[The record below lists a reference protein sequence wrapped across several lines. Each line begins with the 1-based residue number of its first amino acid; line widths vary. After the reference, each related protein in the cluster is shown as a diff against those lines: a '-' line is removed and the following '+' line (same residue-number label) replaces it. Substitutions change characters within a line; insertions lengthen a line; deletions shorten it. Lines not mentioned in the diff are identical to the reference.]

1 MADRNTVQEIKNTIS
16 ILDVVQPYVKLV
28 RAGRNWKGISPFTKE
43 KTPSFFV
50 SPERGT
56 YYCFSSGQGG
66 DMFTFIEKME
76 GVDFMGA
83 LRILAEKAGVVVRY
97 EHNDKNR
104 KHSDRLLEALAHA
117 EQFFVEQLT
126 PETSAY
132 RYATD
137 RGLSEKT
144 IETWRL
150 GFAPDGWRG
159 LLDSLTKQGFTNKE
173 LLEAGLIKESER
185 KSQTWYDRF
194 RNRLMFPIRD
204 SAGRTIAF
212 TGRALS
218 PDEVAKYLNSPE
230 TELFQKSKT
239 IFGMDRAKDAI
250 RIRRFALLVE
260 GQIDVLHCHQ
270 VGFTNAV
277 ALSGTALS
285 NEHISFIKRYT
296 DNLMLVL
303 DSDRAG
309 LAATAR
315 STDIALSSGMRV
327 KAVQLPDGQD
337 PAESIVANKKDFSA
351 RVASAKSVIEFFLS
365 VFSLQEP
372 DQHRLLLLVQ
382 QTVLPLVA
390 RIKSPLER
398 EHFISI
404 IARSLAV
411 SPDAVRETVSKT
423 TLVTIPQQQKKVLPE
438 TILDES
444 GSDVLVRYAQTLSA
458 IVASYPNT
466 PLAQNVKNGYAQLVE
481 APLPEAS
488 ERAIFEVELA
498 FGEEPGEHDAD
509 ELIRSFAR
517 VVLER
522 QYSEELTVLRRAQ
535 AQQDTEVEKQ
545 AEMNCA
551 TLLKRIASY
560 L

>member
-1 MADRNTVQEIKNTIS
+1 MADRSTVQEIKETIS

-76 GVDFMGA
+76 GVDFKGA
-83 LRILAEKAGVVVRY
+83 LKILADKAGVVVRY
-97 EHNDKNR
+97 EHNNESY
-104 KHSDRLLEALAHA
+104 KHTDRLLEALARA

-126 PETSAY
+126 TDTNAY
-132 RYATD
+132 RYARE
-137 RGLSEKT
+137 RGLSEET
-144 IETWRL
+144 IATWRL

-159 LLDSLTKQGFTNKE
+159 LLDSLTKQGFTVKE
-173 LLEAGLIKESER
+173 LSEAGLIKEAER
-185 KSQTWYDRF
+185 KSGTWYDRF

-204 SAGRTIAF
+204 SASRTVAF

-218 PDEVAKYLNSPE
+218 EDEPAKYLNSPE

-239 IFGMDRAKDAI
+239 IFGMVRAKDAI
-250 RIRRFALLVE
+250 RIRGFALLVE
-260 GQIDVLHCHQ
+260 GQMDVLHCHQ
-270 VGFTNAV
+270 AGFTNAI

-285 NEHISFIKRYT
+285 KEHVTFIKRYS

-315 STDIALSSGMRV
+315 STDTALSLGMRV

-337 PAESIVANKKDFSA
+337 PAESIMTDKKDFSA
-351 RVASAKSVIEFFLS
+351 RVAGAKTVVEFFFA
-365 VFSLQEP
+365 VFSTQET
-372 DQHRLLLLVQ
+372 DQHRLLLTVQ
-382 QTVLPLVA
+382 KTVLPLIA

-398 EHFISI
+398 EHFIGVV
-404 IARSLAV
+404 ARTLAV

-423 TLVTIPQQQKKVLPE
+423 TTATRVQIEEKTPQTTVLG
-438 TILDES
+438 ES
-444 GSDVLVRYAQTLSA
+444 DNSVLAHYMQTLSA
-458 IVASYPNT
+458 IVKSYPNT
-466 PLAQNVKNGYAQLVE
+466 PLAQNVKNGYSQLVE
-481 APLPEAS
+481 VPLPEPS

-498 FGEEPGEHDAD
+498 FGEKPESHDAD
-509 ELIRSFAR
+509 EVIRSFGRA
-517 VVLER
+517 VLER
-522 QYSEELTVLRRAQ
+522 QYADALDVLRRAQ
-535 AQQDTEVEKQ
+535 AQHDTEAEKQ
-545 AEMNCA
+545 AEINCEA
-551 TLLKRIASY
+551 LLKRIAAC